1 MGRGTHK
8 YHIFEI
14 LGVKYS
20 YKLKTFSITLILFPC
35 DARFNKDL

>member
-14 LGVKYS
+14 LGAKYS
-20 YKLKTFSITLILFPC
+20 YKLQTFSITLALFLC
-35 DARFNKDL
+35 DAWFNEDL